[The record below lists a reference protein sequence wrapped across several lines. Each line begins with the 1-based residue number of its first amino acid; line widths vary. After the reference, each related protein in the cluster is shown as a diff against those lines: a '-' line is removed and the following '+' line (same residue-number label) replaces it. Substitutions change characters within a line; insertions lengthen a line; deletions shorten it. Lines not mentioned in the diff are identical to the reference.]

1 MSASM
6 DFDYRVARTDFEQIL
21 QELLSRNELSECIPH
36 VQGYQGNES
45 EKKLAFDQALRD
57 IVRIV
62 ITEDKG
68 CSVYQEVITTAIEA
82 AKQDV
87 CSAST
92 PFVLLSD
99 VFDMITLEQCEDI
112 FNLVEEKVSTWKS
125 DTFYDAGKNYLLRMC
140 NDLLRRL
147 SKSQNTV
154 FCGRIQLFL
163 SRLFPLSEKSAL
175 NLMSQ
180 FNLDNVTVYNTNFED
195 SHLKKHA
202 NEDSMEFDVDT
213 EKDNCTQPIDFNL
226 YRKFWALQDFF
237 RKPLLCYE
245 KIAWLTF
252 TSNANEVLQSFSSYK
267 LDDMKSSRRK
277 LNYTYLKE
285 SQTYF
290 AKYLTSE
297 KLLDLQLSDSNF
309 RRYVLTQFLIL
320 IQYLNAPVKFKNANC
335 VLSEEQSNWIKS
347 TEEKVYQLLKETPP
361 DGDSFAKSIQHI
373 LRREENWNA
382 WKNEGC
388 PLFERHSSTGDTRHK
403 SKGKRKS
410 IGSDLIA
417 SGAKLIKMGSPEL
430 TRLWNLCPDNTE
442 ACKSEKRVFL
452 PTLEDFFADAIEQS
466 DVEAMVEEEYKLVKD
481 QVFQWKALRL
491 LARRS
496 PHFFT
501 QGPQPAVELP
511 VYLES
516 MVTRLAKEM
525 PPPHEEM
532 KTEIGEEEKDIK
544 PTSPEDGEEIKT
556 DSTDLPPS
564 SWKFNNDFLQGDCTD
579 DLPISKH
586 QILEV
591 AEGLGGD
598 WKKLAVELNFSDD
611 VIAEFDSE
619 NQDITQKAL
628 KMLTLWF
635 ENEAEHATPDCL
647 RTALNEIGLL
657 ELADQVFPDIEANN

>member
-1 MSASM
+1 MSASTEF
-6 DFDYRVARTDFEQIL
+6 DFRIARNDFGQVL
-21 QELLSRNELSECIPH
+21 QSLLTKNLLSQCIPH
-36 VQGYQGNES
+36 VQSYHGNDS
-45 EKKLAFDQALRD
+45 EKKLALDQALRD

-62 ITEDKG
+62 ITEEMG
-68 CSVYQEVITTAIEA
+68 CSVYREVITAAIEA
-82 AKQDV
+82 ANQDV

-99 VFDMITLEQCEDI
+99 VFDMIILEQCEDI

-180 FNLDNVTVYNTNFED
+180 FNLDNITVYNTNREE
-195 SHLKKHA
+195 SRLKNEV
-202 NEDSMEFDVDT
+202 NEDRMEFDGEMEENNSNV
-213 EKDNCTQPIDFNL
+213 PIDFNL

-245 KIAWLTF
+245 KVAWLTF
-252 TSNANEVLQSFSSYK
+252 TSNANEVLTAFSSYK
-267 LDDMKSSRRK
+267 LDDMKSPRKK
-277 LNYTYLKE
+277 LNRSYLKE
-285 SQTYF
+285 TQTYF

-309 RRYVLTQFLIL
+309 RRYVLVQFLIL
-320 IQYLNAPVKFKNANC
+320 VQYLNAPVKFKNANC
-335 VLSEEQSNWIKS
+335 VLSEEQNVWIKT
-347 TEEKVYQLLKETPP
+347 TEEWVYQLLKETPP
-361 DGDSFAKSIQHI
+361 DGETFAKSILHI

-388 PLFERHSSTGDTRHK
+388 PLFERHGSAGDIRPKTK
-403 SKGKRKS
+403 VKRKS
-410 IGSDLIA
+410 VGSDLIA
-417 SGAKLIKMGSPEL
+417 SGGKLIKMGSPEL

-466 DVEAMVEEEYKLVKD
+466 DPEAMVEDEYKLVKD

-501 QGPQPAVELP
+501 HAPQPAVELP

-532 KTEIGEEEKDIK
+532 KTEIGEEEDIK
-544 PTSPEDGEEIKT
+544 APSPDDGEEIKNDGT
-556 DSTDLPPS
+556 DIPS
-564 SWKFNNDFLQGDCTD
+564 STWKFNNDFLQGGSTD
-579 DLPISKH
+579 DLPINKH
-586 QILEV
+586 QIHDV
-591 AEGLGGD
+591 AEGLGHD

-619 NQDITQKAL
+619 SHDVSQKAL
-628 KMLTLWF
+628 KMLTSWF
-635 ENEAEHATPDCL
+635 ETEAEHATPGCL

-657 ELADQVFPDIEANN
+657 EVADQVFPDIEASN